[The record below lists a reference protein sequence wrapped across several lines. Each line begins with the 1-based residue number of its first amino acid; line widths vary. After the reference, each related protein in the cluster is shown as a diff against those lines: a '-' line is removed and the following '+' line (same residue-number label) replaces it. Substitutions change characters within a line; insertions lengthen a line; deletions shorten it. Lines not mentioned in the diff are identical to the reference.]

1 MQLLSDSFK
10 NSDFDMSTSTGK
22 GVLNQ
27 PIKRFFE
34 IKRNKARVLLIVST
48 DEDSA
53 ELLMQK
59 FDQVMN

>member
-1 MQLLSDSFK
+1 
-10 NSDFDMSTSTGK
+10 MSTSTGK

-53 ELLMQK
+53 ELLMKK